1 MTLSEIRQSNLS
13 DAEKKMYFYDR
24 MLTLICLK
32 QHNMDKY
39 SEILPYY
46 NYWQLQATG
55 KTKLRRESIEY
66 VTRKVT
72 DRYMRLRLTDL
83 YAFSARVH
91 DTVS

>member
-1 MTLSEIRQSNLS
+1 MTLSEIRRSNLS
-13 DAEKKMYFYDR
+13 DAYKKMYFYDR

-32 QHNMDKY
+32 KHNMDKY
-39 SEILPYY
+39 SEILPFY

-55 KTKLRRESIEY
+55 KTRLRCESIEY

-72 DRYMRLRLTDL
+72 DKYMRLRLTDL